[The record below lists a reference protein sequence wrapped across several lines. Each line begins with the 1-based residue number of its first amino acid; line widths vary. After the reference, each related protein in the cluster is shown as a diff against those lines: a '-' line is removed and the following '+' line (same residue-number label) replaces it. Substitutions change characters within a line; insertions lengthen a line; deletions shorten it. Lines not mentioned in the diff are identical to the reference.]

1 MPKNRKSRLLKRSMR
16 LVAGLFAGCLALA
29 QPLSCQAAKEQNE
42 IELRL
47 EAQRAIPIESNQ
59 VSNWPAGPVVSAN
72 SAILMEA
79 DTGAILYA
87 KNIHVKEAPASTTKI
102 LTGLI
107 AAEKS
112 GMDET
117 VVITRASVDDT
128 PRDSS
133 HIAMDAGEEIT
144 MEQALNGMLIAS
156 ANEVA
161 FAIAEHISGTWQE
174 FTELMNERARE
185 LGCVDSHFANPNGLP
200 DADHY
205 ASAYDMALIARAYF
219 ANELLSKISST
230 TMLHIPP
237 SDTQPDDIIESC
249 KNQLLKGKPYAYD
262 GLVGSKTGYTDS
274 ARSCLVSSAERGGM
288 RLICV
293 VMKDESPL
301 QFEDTVSLFNYG
313 FSNFDKVNVSNAET
327 KYNIDNAGFF
337 YSDNEVFGS
346 STPMLSLNREDCI
359 ILPKTAAFED
369 TVSTISY
376 DTASS
381 DQAALITYTY
391 HDVYIGSVS
400 VDLTTDSKSSYS
412 FDDPEDSDENGGSG
426 KKASSGPRFI
436 FINIARILLW
446 AVGIAAVISAILLL
460 RAFFRNYQVSHPNNR
475 FNWRRKRRK
484 HKSRYPQSS
493 TLQDRRREQIR
504 QAKLRQQQRD
514 RRSRD

>member
-1 MPKNRKSRLLKRSMR
+1 MPKRQKMYFHRWTIRLA
-16 LVAGLFAGCLALA
+16 VGLIAGCLMFA
-29 QPLSCQAAKEQNE
+29 QPLTCYAAKEQNE

-47 EAQRAIPIESNQ
+47 EAQRAMPIESNQ

-72 SAILMEA
+72 SAILIEA

-87 KNIHVKEAPASTTKI
+87 KNIHAKEAPASTTKI

-107 AAEKS
+107 ATEMS

-205 ASAYDMALIARAYF
+205 ASAYDMAMIARAYF
-219 ANELLSKISST
+219 SNELLSKISST
-230 TMLHIPP
+230 TMLRIPP
-237 SDTQPDDIIESC
+237 SDTQPDDIVESS

-274 ARSCLVSSAERGGM
+274 ARSCLVSCAERGGL

-313 FSNFDKVNVSNAET
+313 FSNFDKVNVSDTET

-359 ILPKTAAFED
+359 ILPKTASFAD

-400 VDLTTDSKSSYS
+400 VDLTNAPENAYS
-412 FDDPEDSDENGGSG
+412 FDVPTDSEEYG
-426 KKASSGPRFI
+426 KKTSSGPQVI
-436 FINIARILLW
+436 FINIVKILLW
-446 AVGIAAVISAILLL
+446 TAGIAAIVFAALLL
-460 RAFFRNYQVSHPNNR
+460 RAFFKNYQVSHPNNR

-484 HKSRYPQSS
+484 RKSRYPQSS
-493 TLQDRRREQIR
+493 TLQNRRREQIR
-504 QAKLRQQQRD
+504 QAKLRQQ
-514 RRSRD
+514 RRGKRNND